1 MLRLVP
7 TVPTF
12 SLFITAEF
20 FLISL
25 SGNNIIQWN
34 LISLFAYSGTMN
46 KLQYVRT
53 ALIITARSL
62 LYET

>member
-1 MLRLVP
+1 
-7 TVPTF
+7 
-12 SLFITAEF
+12 
-20 FLISL
+20 
-25 SGNNIIQWN
+25 
-34 LISLFAYSGTMN
+34 MN